1 MTNTSNPRATS
12 GCDFKAVI
20 NMSKFQLNDLLP
32 FIEEAFKMGKD
43 FRIPITGTSMLPL
56 LVQGR
61 DFVKIVKCERK
72 LEIGDIPLYRR
83 DDGHF
88 VLHRVVKIEKDGT
101 YTMCGDN
108 QIILEKGITD
118 RNIIGIVKTLII
130 DGKEIDVDSDST
142 YLKYK
147 KKYVKNI
154 KTRYPKR
161 RIISLIRK

>member
-1 MTNTSNPRATS
+1 
-12 GCDFKAVI
+12 
-20 NMSKFQLNDLLP
+20 MSKFQLNDLLP
-32 FIEEAFKMGKD
+32 FIEEAFNMGKD
-43 FRIPITGTSMLPL
+43 FQIPITGTSMLPL

-72 LEIGDIPLYRR
+72 LKKGDIPLYRR

-118 RNIIGIVKTLII
+118 KNIIGLVKTLII
-130 DGKEIDVDSDST
+130 DGKEIDVESDSD
-142 YLKYK
+142 YIKYK
-147 KKYVKNI
+147 NKYVKNV

>member
-1 MTNTSNPRATS
+1 
-12 GCDFKAVI
+12 
-20 NMSKFQLNDLLP
+20 MSKFQLKDLIP
-32 FIEEAFKMGKD
+32 FIEEAFNMGKD
-43 FRIPITGTSMLPL
+43 FQIPITGTSMLPL

-61 DFVKIVKCERK
+61 DFVKIVRCERK
-72 LEIGDIPLYRR
+72 LEVGDIPLYRR

-88 VLHRVVKIEKDGT
+88 VLHRVVKVESDGT

-118 RNIIGIVKTLII
+118 KHVIGIVKTLII
-130 DGKEIDVDSDST
+130 NGKEIDVETDAV

-147 KKYVKNI
+147 KKYVKNV

-161 RIISLIRK
+161 RLVALIRK

>member
-1 MTNTSNPRATS
+1 
-12 GCDFKAVI
+12 
-20 NMSKFQLNDLLP
+20 MSKFQLNDLLP
-32 FIEEAFKMGKD
+32 FIEEAFSKGKD
-43 FRIPITGTSMLPL
+43 FRIPVTGTSMLPL

-72 LEIGDIPLYRR
+72 LEAGDIPLYRR

-88 VLHRVVKIEKDGT
+88 VLHRVVKIEADGS

-108 QIILEKGITD
+108 QIILENGITD
-118 RNIIGIVKTLII
+118 KHIIGIVKTLII
-130 DGKEIDVDSDST
+130 DGREIDAQTDSD

-147 KKYVKNI
+147 KKYVKNV

-161 RIISLIRK
+161 RLVSLIRK

>member
-1 MTNTSNPRATS
+1 
-12 GCDFKAVI
+12 
-20 NMSKFQLNDLLP
+20 MSKFQLNDLLP
-32 FIEEAFKMGKD
+32 FIEEAFEMGKD
-43 FRIPITGTSMLPL
+43 FQIPITGTSMLPL

-61 DFVKIVKCERK
+61 DFVKIVKYERK

-161 RIISLIRK
+161 RIMSLIRK